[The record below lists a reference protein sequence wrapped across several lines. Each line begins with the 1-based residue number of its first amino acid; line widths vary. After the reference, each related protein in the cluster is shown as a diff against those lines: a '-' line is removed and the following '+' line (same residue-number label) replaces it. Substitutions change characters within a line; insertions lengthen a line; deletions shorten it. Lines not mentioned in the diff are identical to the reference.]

1 MSIEEMFNRYIELK
15 DLLAHIKNGIAHIEI
30 HARTQEGFTTEYI
43 LQEYISEDVYLKRA
57 KGDVMMALRE
67 IRKDLINALMDEHEK
82 EIGGD
87 PVEPFP
93 VGTPKNDY
101 RRHESDDGK

>member
-1 MSIEEMFNRYIELK
+1 MSIEEMYNRYVKLK
-15 DLLAHIKNGIAHIEI
+15 DILANIKDGAAYIAIHTPTWENGTREC
-30 HARTQEGFTTEYI
+30 I
-43 LQEYISEDVYLKRA
+43 LQDVYLKRF
-57 KGDVMMALRE
+57 KGDAMMTLRE

-82 EIGGD
+82 EIGSD

>member
-1 MSIEEMFNRYIELK
+1 MSIEEMFNRYIKLK
-15 DLLAHIKNGIAHIEI
+15 DILANIKDGAAYIAIHTPTHENGTRECIM
-30 HARTQEGFTTEYI
+30 Q
-43 LQEYISEDVYLKRA
+43 DVYLKRF
-57 KGDVMMALRE
+57 KGDAMMTLRE
-67 IRKDLINALMDEHEK
+67 IRKDLINALMEEHVK